1 MTATTAFLSENATR
15 TWRIGMRLMSA
26 TSSSLRFS
34 ERIALEMISAV
45 LWPLNTYDRIGVL
58 LTILTDNVTDVI
70 DNEEEVEVL
79 LDRLRL
85 HFMLESLDHR
95 RRH

>member
-1 MTATTAFLSENATR
+1 
-15 TWRIGMRLMSA
+15 
-26 TSSSLRFS
+26 
-34 ERIALEMISAV
+34 MISAV

-95 RRH
+95 RCH